1 MDAKK
6 RVAYAVCF
14 SIVSAN
20 AVAAEP
26 NIATANTGRFLF
38 DARWRIESV
47 SDDAFAKN
55 ALADTVRARFGYK
68 TASYNDWSALI
79 ELEGTQHLFNEDF
92 NSTANGQVA
101 YPAVVDPDNT
111 ELNQAYV
118 RYAPSANTD
127 LNVGRQRIQWDNQR
141 FFGNVGWRQN
151 EQTFDAIDFQ
161 HKFSNGLA
169 IRYDYLDRVQRIN
182 GADNPNINLARW
194 KLNMNLFGVSH
205 KLGPGT
211 LTAYGHF
218 IENETLP
225 LSSHR
230 NIGIRYVAK
239 HDAPDAL
246 GWLATA
252 EYAKQDSYAHG
263 KNAIDADYLF
273 LEGGLVW
280 KANTF
285 KAGWEQLSGDGNY
298 GFATPFATLHA
309 FNGWADR
316 FLTTP
321 VNGLQ
326 DSYLSWNR
334 KFGKINANIAWHDF
348 QSDHLSIH
356 YGQELDASLGY
367 AFNKHWNGLLKIA
380 NYKAQDIGFDVTKT
394 WLSMEY
400 VY

>member
-1 MDAKK
+1 MKTTLPT
-6 RVAYAVCF
+6 YALGLAML
-14 SIVSAN
+14 SSA
-20 AVAAEP
+20 AFAAEP
-26 NIATANTGRFLF
+26 LQKPADAGKFLF
-38 DARWRIESV
+38 EARWRMEHV
-47 SDDAFAKN
+47 DDDAFAKS

-68 TASYNDWSALI
+68 TASYHGWSALI
-79 ELEGTQHLFNEDF
+79 EAEATQHLFDDDF
-92 NSTANGQVA
+92 NSSANGNIA

-118 RYAPSANTD
+118 RFAPSAKTAFN
-127 LNVGRQRIQWDNQR
+127 LGRQRIVWDNQR

-151 EQTFDAIDFQ
+151 EQTFDALDFQ

-169 IRYDYLDRVQRIN
+169 IRYDYLDRAQRVN
-182 GADNPNINLARW
+182 GAENPNIDSARW
-194 KLNMNLFGVSH
+194 KLNANLFGASH
-205 KLGPGT
+205 TFGPGI
-211 LTAYGHF
+211 LSAYGHF

-225 LSSHR
+225 LTSHR
-230 NIGIRYVAK
+230 NIGARYAAK
-239 HDAPDAL
+239 QDAPDAI
-246 GWLATA
+246 GWLANI

-263 KNAIDADYLF
+263 KDAIDADYTL

-285 KAGWEQLSGDGNY
+285 KAGWEQLGGDGRY

-334 KFGKINANIAWHDF
+334 KFGKLNAAVAWHDY

-356 YGQELDASLGY
+356 YGQELNASLGY
-367 AFNKHWNGLLKIA
+367 AFSKHWNGLLKIA
-380 NYKAQDIGFDVTKT
+380 DYQAKDIGFDVTKT

-400 VY
+400 IY